1 MCIFYFLLW
10 IFVQSML
17 IKMTLKQDQ
26 KEELE
31 ENRNKAKN
39 IIVQGNL
46 IFFFFFFFFFKVD
59 FNFVVFLIFHASI
72 CPKFLTNIEPQISD
86 YIRKYTYVQ
95 SFQRFVKGNH
105 VWFHER
111 NLES

>member
-1 MCIFYFLLW
+1 MI
-10 IFVQSML
+10 
-17 IKMTLKQDQ
+17 LKQDQ

-31 ENRNKAKN
+31 ENRNKAKK

-46 IFFFFFFFFFKVD
+46 NLIFFFCFKVH

-72 CPKFLTNIEPQISD
+72 FPKFLTNIEPQISD

-105 VWFHER
+105 VWFHE
-111 NLES
+111 